1 MANLTIDID
10 LPEHTTITG
19 YHRLPDAHGIEV
31 AWPLPESC
39 CCPRCKTV
47 EPARIETNLDVG
59 KTRVVRDLDIFGQP
73 AFFCYQAVFHRCPK
87 CHHRHDLLPP
97 FKRKDT
103 SYTYRFEKQVL
114 RMLIG
119 SNEAEVA
126 RRLGISAETVRFI
139 VKNQLADGQALV
151 IDPKRVI
158 TDIGMDE
165 ISLKKRHKLY
175 VTIMTDLSDPQNP
188 QVLAVMPGRDEKAAA
203 ACLNLLTPEQRAG
216 VVRYRV
222 DMGASYNKACGD
234 LLKNAKASIDRF
246 HVAKLFGEAV
256 DGVRKKITRGY
267 KKKLTKAERKEFRS
281 RMWEFRRDPS
291 SLSAEEKA
299 KLEAL
304 FEKLPEL
311 RTLYE
316 LRVEFKRI
324 FDETQDRKEAEL
336 ALTAW
341 IVKLLEAFP
350 EMDNAFVKTYERW
363 QEEILNYFDGRHTSG
378 VVEGINNKAR
388 VITKRAY
395 GLKSASSLWTRLVL
409 DLNLAAEA
417 VGQTI
422 ESLRTIVSAFR
433 PVFSAACT

>member
-10 LPEHTTITG
+10 LPENVTLTG

-31 AWPLPESC
+31 SWPVPESC

-47 EPARIETNLDVG
+47 EPARPEANLDVG
-59 KTRVVRDLDIFGQP
+59 KMRVVRDLDIFGQP
-73 AFFCYQAVFHRCPK
+73 CFFCYQAVFQRCPK
-87 CHHRHDLLPP
+87 CHHRQDLLPP

-139 VKNQLADGQALV
+139 VKNQLADGQAMT
-151 IDPKRVI
+151 IDPQRVL

-165 ISLKKRHKLY
+165 VSLKKRHKLY
-175 VTIMTDLSDPQNP
+175 VTIMTDLSDPNNP
-188 QVLAVMPGRDEKAAA
+188 QVLAVKPGRDEQAAE
-203 ACLNLLTPEQRAG
+203 ACLNLLTPEQCDK
-216 VVRYRV
+216 VLRYRV
-222 DMGASYNKACGD
+222 DMGASYNHACGA

-267 KKKLTKAERKEFRS
+267 KKKLTKAQRKEFRS

-291 SLSAEEKA
+291 SLTAEEKA
-299 KLEAL
+299 KLAGL
-304 FEKLPEL
+304 FEELPEL
-311 RTLYE
+311 RKLYD
-316 LRVEFKRI
+316 LRVEFKKI
-324 FDETQDRKEAEL
+324 FDETQDRREAEL

-341 IVKLLEAFP
+341 IMRLLEAFP
-350 EMDNAFVKTYERW
+350 EMDKAFVKTYERW
-363 QEEILNYFDGRHTSG
+363 QEKILNYFDGRHTSG

-422 ESLRTIVSAFR
+422 EAIRKTASAFR
-433 PVFSAACT
+433 PIFSAACT

>member
-39 CCPRCKTV
+39 GCPRCKTV

-158 TDIGMDE
+158 TDIGMEE

-222 DMGASYNKACGD
+222 DMGASYHKACGD

-256 DGVRKKITRGY
+256 DGVRKKNHAG
-267 KKKLTKAERKEFRS
+267 L
-281 RMWEFRRDPS
+281 
-291 SLSAEEKA
+291 
-299 KLEAL
+299 
-304 FEKLPEL
+304 
-311 RTLYE
+311 
-316 LRVEFKRI
+316 
-324 FDETQDRKEAEL
+324 
-336 ALTAW
+336 
-341 IVKLLEAFP
+341 
-350 EMDNAFVKTYERW
+350 
-363 QEEILNYFDGRHTSG
+363 QEEIDEGGAQG
-378 VVEGINNKAR
+378 VSVADVGVSPRSVEPECGGESEA
-388 VITKRAY
+388 
-395 GLKSASSLWTRLVL
+395 GSAVREVAGVA
-409 DLNLAAEA
+409 D
-417 VGQTI
+417 V
-422 ESLRTIVSAFR
+422 V
-433 PVFSAACT
+433 

>member
-1 MANLTIDID
+1 
-10 LPEHTTITG
+10 
-19 YHRLPDAHGIEV
+19 
-31 AWPLPESC
+31 
-39 CCPRCKTV
+39 V

-256 DGVRKKITRGY
+256 DGVRKKNHAG
-267 KKKLTKAERKEFRS
+267 L
-281 RMWEFRRDPS
+281 
-291 SLSAEEKA
+291 
-299 KLEAL
+299 
-304 FEKLPEL
+304 
-311 RTLYE
+311 
-316 LRVEFKRI
+316 
-324 FDETQDRKEAEL
+324 
-336 ALTAW
+336 
-341 IVKLLEAFP
+341 
-350 EMDNAFVKTYERW
+350 
-363 QEEILNYFDGRHTSG
+363 QEEIDEGGAQG
-378 VVEGINNKAR
+378 VSVADVGVSPRSVEPECGGESEA
-388 VITKRAY
+388 
-395 GLKSASSLWTRLVL
+395 GSAVREVAGVA
-409 DLNLAAEA
+409 D
-417 VGQTI
+417 V
-422 ESLRTIVSAFR
+422 V
-433 PVFSAACT
+433 